1 MFRCLKQS
9 AQSKQKPTEHM
20 FRSKN
25 KTGLSGC
32 PCFSLV
38 NCPACDERISRQG
51 NYNRMSRHL
60 RICTNQSIHTSPD
73 GGVYVDG
80 VALLPPP
87 KCSVMVPFPVCRIV
101 THKQYLWLKVKLK
114 DQQLPDN
121 FTENDKEKIL
131 IHHIKENEAKEWVL
145 KDVLLGGPSPDARNE
160 IVVDGPLGGR
170 IRGGLVYEDYSM
182 WQFSFDGL
190 RPRSEGP
197 HWIKEANGDILY
209 THVQAC
215 PIALNH
221 ASGFA
226 AKYQAETAATLRNRI
241 LADRNNT
248 SNQVQALSSF
258 LPRPRKNSSNPGSS
272 KTFSNINHSFMQYKR
287 EYDKFEM
294 HGNSGRRK
302 TLKRKWPDYKKII
315 HNGYKR
321 RRRIGTDPIARGGR
335 CAISG
340 IIMVFD
346 NEVNHGWDSASPD
359 AVNPRQ
365 GHPAENVHLI
375 ASIFNNI
382 DQTVTRTGPR
392 QKKAS
397 RADSIGLLGTNRPDD
412 CTSPAKWTEE
422 LVMFYLGLDEAN
434 LATETEVANELLAL

>member
-1 MFRCLKQS
+1 MPR
-9 AQSKQKPTEHM
+9 T
-20 FRSKN
+20 
-25 KTGLSGC
+25 TGKGC
-32 PCFSLV
+32 PRFSWV
-38 NCPACDERISRQG
+38 NCPACDQKITGGPKG
-51 NYNRMSRHL
+51 NTTGYYWMCRHL

-114 DQQLPDN
+114 DQQLPDD
-121 FTENDKEKIL
+121 FTDSDKEKIL
-131 IHHIKENEAKEWVL
+131 IHHIKENDAKTWVL
-145 KDVLLGGPSPDARNE
+145 RDETLGGPSPADRNAT
-160 IVVDGPLGGR
+160 VVVGPLGGR

-315 HNGYKR
+315 HNNGYKR

-365 GHPAENVHLI
+365 GHPAENIELV
-375 ASIFNNI
+375 ASIFNNT
-382 DQTVTRTGPR
+382 DCSVRRNGPG
-392 QKKAS
+392 QKKAA
-397 RADSIGLLGTNRPDD
+397 RGDSTGLLGTTRPDN
-412 CTSPAKWTEE
+412 CTSPSKWTTE
-422 LVMFYLGLDEAN
+422 LVMFYLDLEEEN
-434 LATETEVANELLAL
+434 